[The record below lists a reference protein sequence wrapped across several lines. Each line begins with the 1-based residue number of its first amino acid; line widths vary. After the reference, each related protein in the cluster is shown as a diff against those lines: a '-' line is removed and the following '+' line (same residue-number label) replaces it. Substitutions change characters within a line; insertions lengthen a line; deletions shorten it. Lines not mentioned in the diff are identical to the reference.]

1 MQPTWSSGML
11 KYGAQ
16 RNDTE
21 LARNWISNLMFYLD
35 IRKDG
40 EEEILFF
47 VTIFLK
53 KK

>member
-1 MQPTWSSGML
+1 
-11 KYGAQ
+11 
-16 RNDTE
+16 
-21 LARNWISNLMFYLD
+21 MFYID

-53 KK
+53 KNNCQMISVYFGLMRWSTEL